1 VQLRGSTNINHYTEW
16 LSQRKRKA
24 AEYVGLPALCG
35 TKTQEW
41 TAKINSRGCPA
52 RSTHKV
58 DLQSC
63 FSPQHNVYK
72 QGKVCDIYF
81 ECVKDDI
88 QFDGVLSA
96 DEVIYLACVGE
107 RDEDQ
112 DGYN

>member
-1 VQLRGSTNINHYTEW
+1 MAKPKKTKGRRV
-16 LSQRKRKA
+16 
-24 AEYVGLPALCG
+24 CG
-35 TKTQEW
+35 VTGTLWDK
-41 TAKINSRGCPA
+41 NSRVDRENKQSRMSCPIDA
-52 RSTHKV
+52 QSRSAIF
-58 DLQSC
+58 

-96 DEVIYLACVGE
+96 DKVIYLACVGE